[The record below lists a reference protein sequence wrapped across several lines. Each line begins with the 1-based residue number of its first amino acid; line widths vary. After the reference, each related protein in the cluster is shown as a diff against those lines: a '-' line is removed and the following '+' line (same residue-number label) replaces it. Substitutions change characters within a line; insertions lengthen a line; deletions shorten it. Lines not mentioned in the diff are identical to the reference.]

1 MGVLINKY
9 SWVLNLLTITVCA
22 FLAAK
27 TVSHL
32 VEANLPQMKRQAGRL
47 PPPDLTGALARNNP
61 GREIAAILKRNIFC
75 STCKTDTEAAT
86 AAAAPPA
93 DAPQALRDGKA
104 VKTTLNL
111 RLIATLTSEEAGND
125 GNYASI
131 LDMTSN
137 RVQLYAI
144 GAKVPG
150 DGLITDILD
159 RYVLL
164 QANQRREY
172 LALETG
178 AGGPDSPGGITTP
191 PPPTRYN
198 APKALP
204 GLEGI
209 AKGIKQVG
217 RVRWEVSQG
226 IIGQVLSNK
235 TLLGRGA
242 RVIPVMKNGKAAG
255 FRFFG
260 RKGSV
265 ASLMGLYGGDTIK
278 SINGQSVLSP
288 DQALEVVT
296 KLRTAS
302 YLTLTF
308 NRKGQ
313 ELTHEYVVR

>member
-32 VEANLPQMKRQAGRL
+32 VEANLPQMKRRARRIS
-47 PPPDLTGALARNNP
+47 PPDLTGVAPSNNP
-61 GREIAAILKRNIFC
+61 GREITAILKRNIFC
-75 STCKTDTEAAT
+75 STCTPGTEAAT
-86 AAAAPPA
+86 AAAPPA
-93 DAPQALRDGKA
+93 DAPQALLDDKA

-111 RLIATLTSEEAGND
+111 RLIATLTSEEAGSD

-178 AGGPDSPGGITTP
+178 AGGPDSPGGVTAP
-191 PPPTRYN
+191 PPPSRYK

-204 GLEGI
+204 GLENI
-209 AKGIKQVG
+209 ARGIKQVG

-296 KLRTAS
+296 KLRTAN

-308 NRKGQ
+308 DRKGQ
-313 ELTHEYVVR
+313 RLTHEYVVR